1 MFVPKL
7 DKSVPTLLLGG
18 GGYNNQLT
26 ARLWTTLT
34 AVALR
39 APALG
44 PDIPTEDQVPKY
56 VSQKICYGP
65 DHGSNFQ
72 TISPWLHS

>member
-44 PDIPTEDQVPKY
+44 PDIPTEDKVP
-56 VSQKICYGP
+56 
-65 DHGSNFQ
+65 
-72 TISPWLHS
+72 TT